1 MGFVLSTSLKAR
13 DLLTTRSGKINLSD
27 DPFLEIFGDLMSEP
41 DSETQNIQIK
51 NRKTADQILSFSPI
65 EQCELVGYEFNR
77 REECKEV
84 FEIECG
90 PVNVT
95 KTKFELVN
103 KCNTYIQHKCGVSNR
118 EVPQQ
123 QCMERIKN
131 R

>member
-1 MGFVLSTSLKAR
+1 MI
-13 DLLTTRSGKINLSD
+13 TTKSGKINLSD
-27 DPFLEIFGDLMSEP
+27 DAFLDILGDLMSEP
-41 DSETQNIQIK
+41 DFRTQNIQIK

-90 PVNVT
+90 LVNVT

-103 KCNTYIQHKCGVSNR
+103 KCKTSIEQKCGVSNR

-123 QCMERIKN
+123 QCMETIKN